1 MVVPIALAFYLF
13 PAQSIHL
20 LAQSEN
26 AAATLAPWAVLFNTG
41 VCGVWLW
48 TMLTGKVHPHSEY
61 QRVVTKLDAAEAEIR
76 ARNEDDRNTLIPA
89 LIRATDVLAQYVERR
104 DNNTPPPP
112 SKPPSRR

>member
-1 MVVPIALAFYLF
+1 MVVPILLAFALY
-13 PAQSIHL
+13 PDTTIHV

-76 ARNEDDRNTLIPA
+76 VRNEDDRNTLIPA

-112 SKPPSRR
+112 SHKAPRR